1 MFNATKRRLTLTATG
16 DALISQKLS
25 VFTEPAFLE
34 MVDVIKSADVRF
46 TNLEMLLHK
55 FEGYPA
61 AQSGGTWVCA
71 DPSMLD
77 ELVWTGFNLFSWAN
91 NHTLDW
97 GEGGLFATLDTLDQ
111 AGVVHAGVGMN
122 LAEAR
127 RPAYLD
133 LDQGRVALIS
143 MCSTFAEFNR
153 AGDSRPDVV
162 GRPGLNPLRFETS
175 VHVDADTMKQLAQI
189 SEQFG
194 LDAGEQ
200 LKTKLGFIKPQP
212 EGTLNFGNLKFKQS
226 DKRGVETVAHAG
238 DALGN
243 LRSIADARRQA
254 DWVVV
259 SIHSHE
265 ILGGDLEV
273 PAEFIPAFAR
283 QCIDAG
289 ADMVV
294 GHGPHIL
301 QGMELYKGRPI
312 FYSLGNFV
320 FQNET
325 IRHQPADF
333 YERMGLGPEAT
344 PADVFDA
351 RNDKGAR
358 GFPAEP
364 AYWESVIPH
373 VTFDDGNVTEL
384 RLYPIDLGHGQ
395 PRSMRGRPL
404 MADATLG
411 QKIIERMDRMSAP
424 YGTRVSWDKAGYGV
438 VRLSAE

>member
-1 MFNATKRRLTLTATG
+1 MFNAAKRRLTLTATG

-34 MVDVIKSADVRF
+34 MVGVIKSADVRF

-71 DPSMLD
+71 DPAILD
-77 ELVWTGFNLFSWAN
+77 ELVWTGFNLFAWAN

-97 GEGGLFATLDTLDQ
+97 GEGGLMGTLRTLEQ
-111 AGVVHAGVGMN
+111 AGVVHAGVGKN

-127 RPAYLD
+127 RPSYLD

-162 GRPGLNPLRFETS
+162 GRPGLNPLRFEKS
-175 VHVDADTMKQLAQI
+175 VHVDADTMKQLTQI
-189 SEQFG
+189 TEQFG
-194 LDAGEQ
+194 LDAAEQ
-200 LKTKLGFIKPQP
+200 LKTRLGFIKPQP

-226 DKRGVETVAHAG
+226 DQRGVETVPHPS
-238 DALGN
+238 DAAGN

-273 PAEFIPAFAR
+273 PAAFMPTFAR

-289 ADMVV
+289 ADIVI
-294 GHGPHIL
+294 GHGPHII
-301 QGMELYKGRPI
+301 QGMEMYKGRPI

-333 YERMGLGPEAT
+333 YERLGLGPEAT

-351 RNDKGAR
+351 RTDNGTR
-358 GFPAEP
+358 GFPNEP
-364 AYWESVIPH
+364 AYWESIIPH
-373 VTFDDGNVTEL
+373 VTFDDGNVAEL

-395 PRSMRGRPL
+395 PRSMRGRPV
-404 MADATLG
+404 MANAALG
-411 QKIIERMDRMSAP
+411 QKIIERMDRMSTA
-424 YGTRVSWDKAGYGV
+424 YGTRVSWNEAGYGLV
-438 VRLSAE
+438 QLAAE